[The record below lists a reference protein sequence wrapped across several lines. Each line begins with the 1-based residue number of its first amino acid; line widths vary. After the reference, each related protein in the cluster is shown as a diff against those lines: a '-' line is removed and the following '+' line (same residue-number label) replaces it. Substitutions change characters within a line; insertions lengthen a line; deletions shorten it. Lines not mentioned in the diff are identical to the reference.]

1 MLHRADT
8 QPLDRL
14 AVRVPEGMVPGQAI
28 AFPTPSGQQYQAVIP
43 AGVKPGQIFVV
54 LVPSTPS
61 QSLPMGL
68 PVESSP
74 APAPAASPPARAAAI
89 APPARLLRAGSA
101 VHEIVAPAWRD
112 GQALKHA
119 ECPICFE
126 PLHASPVGVFLDE
139 KGKRVSPHFFNL
151 AAAREWLGT
160 GNGRCP
166 LTRQRIASV
175 APVPDL
181 RHDPKGWW
189 RVVDVDG
196 DGKLSRHEVLEAIKA
211 QLPVDTDKIDEA
223 MADPQHW
230 MWEQW
235 DKDRSGFIEESEALQ
250 TGGLL
255 DFVREVFAMSESRPD
270 SIPDMR
276 HDKDGWYRYWD
287 EDGDGSL
294 DREEVL
300 RALLKTLKLT
310 TDPARVHQMRETIS
324 EIWPIFDTDGSG
336 AIDRE
341 EFLRPSD
348 GLADTIIATMGT

>member
-1 MLHRADT
+1 
-8 QPLDRL
+8 
-14 AVRVPEGMVPGQAI
+14 
-28 AFPTPSGQQYQAVIP
+28 
-43 AGVKPGQIFVV
+43 
-54 LVPSTPS
+54 
-61 QSLPMGL
+61 
-68 PVESSP
+68 
-74 APAPAASPPARAAAI
+74 
-89 APPARLLRAGSA
+89 
-101 VHEIVAPAWRD
+101 
-112 GQALKHA
+112 
-119 ECPICFE
+119 
-126 PLHASPVGVFLDE
+126 
-139 KGKRVSPHFFNL
+139 
-151 AAAREWLGT
+151 
-160 GNGRCP
+160 
-166 LTRQRIASV
+166 
-175 APVPDL
+175 
-181 RHDPKGWW
+181 
-189 RVVDVDG
+189 
-196 DGKLSRHEVLEAIKA
+196 
-211 QLPVDTDKIDEA
+211 

-255 DFVREVFAMSESRPD
+255 DFVREVSLGSVDFMRFPRPLRMTLTQPGFPCRAGVQVFAMSESRPD

-341 EFLRPSD
+341 EFLRCGAARLSYRKTV
-348 GLADTIIATMGT
+348 LAWVYS